1 MSDMT
6 KGNLDDLEQRILR
19 YGRGATNKD
28 ELYQAIRQLRDRLT
42 QVEKSLTEEKEL
54 VKGLEGNLKACEDEL
69 AKAEKERDEFKRLA
83 TRLNIDELMRESEN
97 ARAER
102 DDALKREG
110 ELRQELESYRS
121 IAENIGA
128 TKAVAE
134 LTTARQQIAELTRDK
149 ERLDWL
155 ETSCTEIDVNFGSR
169 LTDKWVVKRE
179 GLSTCHGILRQAI
192 DAARKDS

>member
-1 MSDMT
+1 LVSSS
-6 KGNLDDLEQRILR
+6 Q
-19 YGRGATNKD
+19 GAP
-28 ELYQAIRQLRDRLT
+28 RRL
-42 QVEKSLTEEKEL
+42 QS
-54 VKGLEGNLKACEDEL
+54 
-69 AKAEKERDEFKRLA
+69 R
-83 TRLNIDELMRESEN
+83 
-97 ARAER
+97 ER